1 MPADYDDSAAGEL
14 ELAVAIF
21 RQSNEGESGTP
32 LVYLDGGPGGN
43 ALKPI
48 PFVFDQGLAA
58 LAEGR
63 DLIVFDQRG
72 VGYSNPALDC
82 PEFTDLTFDLLNR
95 IIADT
100 EAFGPLAECDSGVPR
115 PPGRGGHRS
124 LAVRFSRQCRRR

>member
-1 MPADYDDSAAGEL
+1 MPADYDDPAAGEL
-14 ELAVAIF
+14 QLAVAIF

-43 ALKPI
+43 ALKVI
-48 PFVFDQGLAA
+48 PFAFDQGLAA

-82 PEFTDLTFDLLNR
+82 PSSLIL
-95 IIADT
+95 
-100 EAFGPLAECDSGVPR
+100 
-115 PPGRGGHRS
+115 RS
-124 LAVRFSRQCRRR
+124 SCSTRSSRRRRLSTSR

>member
-1 MPADYDDSAAGEL
+1 MPADYDDPAADEI

-43 ALKPI
+43 TLKTI
-48 PFVFDQGLAA
+48 PFAFDQGLAA

-82 PEFTDLTFDLLNR
+82 PEFTDLTF
-95 IIADT
+95 
-100 EAFGPLAECDSGVPR
+100 ELAQPDH
-115 PPGRGGHRS
+115 PGHGGS
-124 LAVRFSRQCRRR
+124 WTSR